1 MGDTGLYLFAVTRGL
16 PDDALSGVG
25 GFDADGLRIVP
36 AEDLQAVVCAV
47 DLAEF
52 GEEALPTNLEDLHWV
67 EHVARTHD
75 EVVRAVARH
84 GEVAPMRLV
93 TIYADEIG
101 VRRQLDRVHDDL
113 VAALDRVTGR
123 SEWGVKV
130 YARPGE
136 EPAAPVARETSGA
149 AYLQRKREAA
159 QARRAADE
167 RVEDVARELH
177 EALSSATVAA
187 RVLAPQDPRLSG
199 RQERMVHNG
208 AYLVPEER
216 ADEFQ
221 ATATL
226 LGSSRP
232 DLIVELQG
240 PWPPYSFAVLET
252 G

>member
-1 MGDTGLYLFAVTRGL
+1 MSGGLYLFAVSRGL
-16 PDDALSGVG
+16 PEGALSAVT
-25 GFDADGLRIVP
+25 GFDGEHLRLVRSG
-36 AEDLQAVVCAV
+36 DLQAVVCAV

-52 GEEALPTNLEDLHWV
+52 GEAALPRNLEDLRWV

-84 GEVAPMRLV
+84 AEAAPMRLV
-93 TIYADEIG
+93 TIYADEDG

-136 EPAAPVARETSGA
+136 PPAAPAPREASGA

-159 QARRAADE
+159 QARRTADE
-167 RVEDVARELH
+167 QVEHVARALH
-177 EALSSATVAA
+177 EALSGATVAA

-199 RQERMVHNG
+199 RHERMIHNG